1 MVESDLSAE
10 QSLVAALRRQAAQ
23 DDFLTR
29 QWYYTRLRDA
39 YRQLRIAYPDQE
51 GYASILTNLDIGL
64 VQSS

>member
-1 MVESDLSAE
+1 MVENDLSAE

-39 YRQLRIAYPDQE
+39 YQQLRIAYEQASNPD
-51 GYASILTNLDIGL
+51 
-64 VQSS
+64 